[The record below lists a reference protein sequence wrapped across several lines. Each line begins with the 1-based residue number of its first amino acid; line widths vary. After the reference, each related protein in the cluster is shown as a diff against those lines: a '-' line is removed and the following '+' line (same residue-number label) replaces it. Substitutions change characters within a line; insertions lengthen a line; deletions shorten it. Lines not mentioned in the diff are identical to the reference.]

1 MCVCVYLFV
10 CLWVASFAHFNANVG
25 LAAASVVDI
34 LLAFPCAVAS
44 RVRARVACSFWDFG
58 SSLCGG
64 VGEEGQLL
72 EGRGLSG
79 RHLGVG
85 AASL

>member
-64 VGEEGQLL
+64 VG
-72 EGRGLSG
+72 
-79 RHLGVG
+79 
-85 AASL
+85 